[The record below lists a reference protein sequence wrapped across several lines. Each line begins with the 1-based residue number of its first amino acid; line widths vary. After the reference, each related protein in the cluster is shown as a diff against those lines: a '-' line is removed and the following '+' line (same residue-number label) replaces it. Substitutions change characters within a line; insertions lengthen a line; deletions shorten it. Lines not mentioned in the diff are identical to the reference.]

1 MLCTR
6 LQSNGLTREASP
18 GTVSRCTGRVEKKGE
33 WPGDERSMDEMVW
46 ASCHRGVSCRDAS
59 RCAGG
64 RACGRARHHWAGHR
78 REHVRAHRGCDG
90 RTVRSSNWDWAGST
104 STAADGSYSFYGL
117 ADGDYYLGFNGGR
130 YGEKY
135 YDWNYA
141 YLTVAGTRPIIQ
153 DVGLVENAPEIA
165 GTSPRRRS
173 WHPDW
178 GRARRAA
185 IRTTVRAP
193 TTSTPKHIATRV
205 VATI

>member
-1 MLCTR
+1 MRGRWTR
-6 LQSNGLTREASP
+6 
-18 GTVSRCTGRVEKKGE
+18 
-33 WPGDERSMDEMVW
+33 WF
-46 ASCHRGVSCRDAS
+46 
-59 RCAGG
+59 G
-64 RACGRARHHWAGHR
+64 RAAIAAFVVAMLLAVPAAAHAAVPEIAGTI
-78 REHVRAHRGCDG
+78 
-90 RTVRSSNWDWAGST
+90 TVASTSGPIEGVTVELYALPNWDWAGST

-165 GTSPRRRS
+165 GTITDAGGAGTPIGDVRVELL
-173 WHPDW
+173 
-178 GRARRAA
+178 